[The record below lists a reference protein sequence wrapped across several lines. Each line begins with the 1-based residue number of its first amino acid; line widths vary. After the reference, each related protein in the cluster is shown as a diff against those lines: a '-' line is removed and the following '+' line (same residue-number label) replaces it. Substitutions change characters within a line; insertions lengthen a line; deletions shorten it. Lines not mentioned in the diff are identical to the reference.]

1 MLQCEA
7 WRGFARAGNE
17 IMENRMYRLLTL
29 GLLAAAAP
37 LHAQS
42 GYRDA
47 AYPASFEQESVKFA
61 YADVLRVDPVY
72 ETVRYREPREEC
84 HEQQV
89 ERIER
94 GGGDPTG
101 GTIVGAIIG
110 GVIGSNVG
118 SGNGRRAATA
128 AGAVIGGAI
137 GRDIDKNNGGPDRR
151 YVGTEQRC
159 RVVDVEREERRIAGY
174 DVEYQFKGDV
184 YMSRLAYDPGN
195 KLRVR
200 VAVSPAD

>member
-1 MLQCEA
+1 
-7 WRGFARAGNE
+7 
-17 IMENRMYRLLTL
+17 MYRLLS
-29 GLLAAAAP
+29 LAMLTAASP
-37 LHAQS
+37 LWAQS

-47 AYPASFEQESVKFA
+47 GYPAEQASTSVKYA
-61 YADVLRVDPVY
+61 YADVLRVDPIY

-84 HEQQV
+84 REQHV
-89 ERIER
+89 ERVER

-151 YVGTEQRC
+151 YTTTEQRC
-159 RVVDVEREERRIAGY
+159 QIIDVEREERRIAGY
-174 DVEYQFKGDV
+174 DVEYQFKGDI